1 MRIASEF
8 LRYISRMSGRGP
20 RSFRYGA
27 RLTVTA
33 PLVLVFIA
41 VAAEMTILALSA
53 TTYWRIAFVTL
64 DALALLLALSMGREV
79 VARVRGKRRIV
90 VTGRE
95 LTVPETPPVTVA
107 YRDIRKL
114 EFTGEPGFKRVLEI
128 THAGG
133 KLEIPGVMLGSV
145 GELDEIHGLIKAA
158 RKAR

>member
-1 MRIASEF
+1 
-8 LRYISRMSGRGP
+8 MSGRGP
-20 RSFRYGA
+20 RNFRYGP

-33 PLVLVFIA
+33 PLTLVFIA
-41 VAAEMTILALSA
+41 VAIEMTLLALPA
-53 TTYWRIAFVTL
+53 TTYWRIGFVTI

-79 VARVRGKRRIV
+79 VARIRGKRRIV

-95 LTVPETPPVTVA
+95 LTVPESPPITIA

-114 EFTGEPGFKRVLEI
+114 EITGEGGFKRVLEI

-133 KLEIPGVMLGSV
+133 KLDLPGVMLGST

-158 RKAR
+158 RKSR